1 MAFAARCLLVTP
13 VAMHCDHGHGCND
26 TDTPAPAEARSRCH
40 VTASAIAQRIS
51 RGAALKRSVSGSHA
65 RAAMVVLTQEQ
76 ADAAMAVNQTWPY
89 RGQEDGWFL
98 AHGGLRLDMA
108 GAHFWGCVWAGQG
121 GALVGSSGQ
130 CPDKPNSPHPTAPAC
145 RP

>member
-13 VAMHCDHGHGCND
+13 GAMHCDHGCND
-26 TDTPAPAEARSRCH
+26 TDTPAPAEARCH
-40 VTASAIAQRIS
+40 VTACALPIGNSVAQRIS

-130 CPDKPNSPHPTAPAC
+130 CPDQSN
-145 RP
+145 